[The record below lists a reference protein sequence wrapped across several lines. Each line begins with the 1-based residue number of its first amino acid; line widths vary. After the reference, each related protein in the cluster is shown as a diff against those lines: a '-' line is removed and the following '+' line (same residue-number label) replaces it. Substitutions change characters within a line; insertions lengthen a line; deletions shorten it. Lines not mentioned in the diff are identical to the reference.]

1 MRRAIL
7 PSLGLAALLALA
19 AAPALPAQETLPGEA
34 RAARPAFP
42 VPLTRGPFQVYD
54 LPPSGPAAVAPARAV
69 VVFASGPG
77 GWTYWEDRVCR
88 HLSRQGVYVLG
99 VDLAAYRG
107 GDGEGEG
114 RNQEAV
120 AADFERIAE
129 AAPAPLLVPDAP
141 VYYAGRADG
150 AAFALAAAALPPAP
164 PRLAGLLLVDPPER
178 ARYAERFTDAIPLS
192 LFAPHGPGTFGLAQL
207 APALGKKLRVLDLR
221 SNGAAAAWLD
231 AVPGEH
237 RRIDCPHSWRQFD
250 QVTKAL
256 VQALDDGLAWLLAPP
271 APAVAPA
278 PAELPAAPPA

>member
-1 MRRAIL
+1 MRRAL
-7 PSLGLAALLALA
+7 PLLLGSVLALA
-19 AAPALPAQETLPGEA
+19 LLPALRAQEALPGEA

-54 LPPSGPAAVAPARAV
+54 LPPSGPAATGLARAV

-99 VDLAAYRG
+99 VDLAAYRDGDPERG
-107 GDGEGEG
+107 G
-114 RNQEAV
+114 RPQEIL

-129 AAPAPLLVPDAP
+129 AAPAQLLVPDAP
-141 VYYAGRADG
+141 VYYAGHAEG
-150 AAFALAAAALPPAP
+150 AAFALAAAALPPTS
-164 PRLAGLLLVDPPER
+164 PRLAGLLLIDPPER

-207 APALGKKLRVLDLR
+207 APALEKKLRVLDLR
-221 SNGAAAAWLD
+221 STGAAPAWLD
-231 AVPGEH
+231 AVPGDH
-237 RRIDCPHSWRQFD
+237 RRIDCPRSWRQFD

-256 VQALDDGLAWLLAPP
+256 VQGLDDGLAWLLAPP
-271 APAVAPA
+271 APAALA
-278 PAELPAAPPA
+278 LPAAPPA